1 MALMA
6 PVQNGQ
12 IVETESQKSLKKQQT
27 AEKNSMDKDA
37 FLQLLVAQM
46 QYQDPLDRKSVV

>member
-1 MALMA
+1 MHMALMA

-27 AEKNSMDKDA
+27 AE
-37 FLQLLVAQM
+37 
-46 QYQDPLDRKSVV
+46 